1 MKNKYV
7 FTGAFLVLIII
18 ITVVIGVVS
27 NKKDKPENESI
38 EVVASFY
45 PVYVIANNLLDG
57 IDDVNLKSLSEPK
70 TGCLHDFQLTPED
83 MKLLEKAD
91 IFIINGSGAESFMD
105 KIISDCEGITII
117 NGTEGIEGEEEL
129 LMHSWMNPIK
139 YLMEIENI
147 SHGLIDALPQYED
160 EIEKNFNAY
169 SDKVMRISVYRSTM
183 PTFARNDVILFSEAF
198 EPFAEYLGLNVLLV
212 VDLDEEREVSSA
224 EVKEVID
231 AINANPGA
239 FIMAD
244 EAYGKRLAETVK
256 NEVEV
261 KVYYIDPLTRGEL
274 DDKNYYIDKM
284 NGNIEILYTEGQ

>member
-7 FTGAFLVLIII
+7 FTAAFLVLIII

-27 NKKDKPENESI
+27 NKKDKPENEST

-45 PVYVIANNLLDG
+45 PVYVIVNNLLDG

-91 IFIINGSGAESFMD
+91 IFIINGSGAESFID
-105 KIISDCEGITII
+105 KVISECADITII

-129 LMHSWMNPIK
+129 LMHAWMNPIK
-139 YLMEIENI
+139 YLMEIDNI
-147 SHGLIDALPQYED
+147 ALRLIDALPQYED

>member
-57 IDDVNLKSLSEPK
+57 IDDVNLNSLSEPK

-129 LMHSWMNPIK
+129 LMHAWMNPIK

-147 SHGLIDALPQYED
+147 SHGLIDALPQYTD
-160 EIEKNFNAY
+160 EIERNYKSY
-169 SDKVMRISVYRSTM
+169 IKKVMGISVSKSKF
-183 PTFARNDVILFSEAF
+183 PTFACNDVILFSEAF
-198 EPFAEYLGLNVLLV
+198 EPFAEYLGLNVLLT

-231 AINANPGA
+231 AINANPGI
-239 FIMAD
+239 FIMVD
-244 EAYGKRLAETVK
+244 EVYGKKLAETVK

-274 DDKNYYIDKM
+274 TDKNYYIDKM
-284 NGNIEILYTEGQ
+284 NENIEVLYTEGQ

>member
-27 NKKDKPENESI
+27 NKKDKPENEST

-57 IDDVNLKSLSEPK
+57 IDDVNLHSLSEPK

-129 LMHSWMNPIK
+129 LMHAWMNPIK

-147 SHGLIDALPQYED
+147 SHGLIDALPQYTD
-160 EIEKNFNAY
+160 EIERNYKSY
-169 SDKVMRISVYRSTM
+169 IKKVMGISVSKSKFPR
-183 PTFARNDVILFSEAF
+183 FECNNVILFSEAF
-198 EPFAEYLGLNVLLV
+198 EPFAGYLGLNVLLT

-231 AINANPGA
+231 AINANPGI
-239 FIMAD
+239 FIMVD
-244 EAYGKRLAETVK
+244 EVYGKKLAETVK

-274 DDKNYYIDKM
+274 TDKNYYIDKM
-284 NGNIEILYTEGQ
+284 NENIEILYTEGQ

>member
-7 FTGAFLVLIII
+7 FIGVFLAVLIVV
-18 ITVVIGVVS
+18 TVGICAVTL
-27 NKKDKPENESI
+27 KKAETEDDSVN
-38 EVVASFY
+38 VVASFY
-45 PVYVIANNLLDG
+45 PVYVIANNLLEG
-57 IDDVNLKSLSEPK
+57 IDGVNLYSLSEPK

-91 IFIINGSGAESFMD
+91 IFIINGSGAESFID
-105 KIISDCEGITII
+105 KVISECADITII
-117 NGTEGIEGEEEL
+117 NGTEKLEGEEEL
-129 LMHSWMNPIK
+129 LMHAWMNPIN
-139 YLMEIENI
+139 YIMEIDNI
-147 SHGLIDALPQYED
+147 ALRLIDALPQYED

-284 NGNIEILYTEGQ
+284 DENIEILYTEGQ

>member
-117 NGTEGIEGEEEL
+117 NGTEGIEGEE
-129 LMHSWMNPIK
+129 
-139 YLMEIENI
+139 
-147 SHGLIDALPQYED
+147 
-160 EIEKNFNAY
+160 
-169 SDKVMRISVYRSTM
+169 
-183 PTFARNDVILFSEAF
+183 
-198 EPFAEYLGLNVLLV
+198 
-212 VDLDEEREVSSA
+212 
-224 EVKEVID
+224 
-231 AINANPGA
+231 
-239 FIMAD
+239 
-244 EAYGKRLAETVK
+244 
-256 NEVEV
+256 
-261 KVYYIDPLTRGEL
+261 
-274 DDKNYYIDKM
+274 
-284 NGNIEILYTEGQ
+284 

>member
-7 FTGAFLVLIII
+7 FTAALLVLIII

-27 NKKDKPENESI
+27 NKKDKPENEST

-45 PVYVIANNLLDG
+45 PVYVIVNNLLDG

-129 LMHSWMNPIK
+129 LMHAWMNPIK

-147 SHGLIDALPQYED
+147 SHGLIDALPQYTD
-160 EIEKNFNAY
+160 EIERNYKSY
-169 SDKVMRISVYRSTM
+169 IKKVMGISVSKSTF
-183 PTFARNDVILFSEAF
+183 PTFACNDVILFSEAF
-198 EPFAEYLGLNVLLV
+198 EPFAQYLGLNVLLT

-231 AINANPGA
+231 AINANPGIL
-239 FIMAD
+239 IMVD
-244 EAYGKRLAETVK
+244 EVYGKKLAETV
-256 NEVEV
+256 
-261 KVYYIDPLTRGEL
+261 DPLTRGEL
-274 DDKNYYIDKM
+274 TDKNYYIDKM
-284 NGNIEILYTEGQ
+284 NENIEILYTEGQ